1 MDSLA
6 GDNDTVIGGTLPQ
19 RMVSCL
25 HTIDLFMQQP
35 HPVLS
40 SMVVAEKRKAE
51 ASGASLVSCVANIL
65 GLKDL
70 KNIPD
75 QASLADLG
83 MDSLMGAEI
92 KQTLERNYDV
102 VMSAAEI
109 RQLSFGKL
117 KALGNEK
124 RLKLL
129 QMILIFRFEIR

>member
-1 MDSLA
+1 M
-6 GDNDTVIGGTLPQ
+6 PQ

-25 HTIDLFMQQP
+25 QTMDLFMQQP
-35 HPVLS
+35 HAVLA
-40 SMVVAEKRKAE
+40 SMVVAEKRKSE
-51 ASGASLVSCVANIL
+51 SSGVTLVSCVANIL

-70 KNIPD
+70 KNVPD

-102 VMSAAEI
+102 VMSAPDI

-117 KALGNEK
+117 KALRMYSTQNECSD
-124 RLKLL
+124 RLRLFKYKY
-129 QMILIFRFEIR
+129 FF

>member
-1 MDSLA
+1 
-6 GDNDTVIGGTLPQ
+6 
-19 RMVSCL
+19 MVSCL
-25 HTIDLFMQQP
+25 QTMDLFMQQP
-35 HPVLS
+35 HPVLA

-51 ASGASLVSCVANIL
+51 SSGVSLVSCVANIL
-65 GLKDL
+65 GLKDM

-102 VMSAAEI
+102 VVSAPEI

-117 KALGNEK
+117 KALGKFSTSNK
-124 RLKLL
+124 RKRNLKLIIEFVAL
-129 QMILIFRFEIR
+129 